1 MYSYF
6 SEDKQILSQNSRT
19 REEATMEKGMSVW
32 HLTMMGLGTVVG
44 GSFFLGLSI
53 ALHAAGPSVI
63 LSYLIGGAIIYVIL
77 FSLSEMTVA
86 DPAPGSFRTFASKAY
101 GSGLGF
107 VVGWVYWTGLILAMS
122 SEAIAASILI
132 KSWFPGI
139 SVGLLGAAIIIGVTL
154 LNLLGAERLSKLES
168 GLAVIK
174 LLAIVGFIILGLA
187 LIVGFFPGNPQVGL
201 GELTG
206 EPIFAG
212 GIGGIAGSM
221 LMVLF
226 TYAGFEIIGLAAS
239 ETKDPQKTVPRAIIF
254 TVIGLITLYVGAVA
268 VLLPLIP
275 TTALP
280 EEVSPFVAALTR
292 HGLGWAANSINF
304 VLVSAILSTMLAA
317 TFGLGRMI
325 WSLANEGHAPS
336 FIKGKGGVPYRG
348 ILCSGG
354 AMLAG
359 LGLGLMLPANVYTF
373 LVSSGGFALLFTY
386 VIIVASHI
394 KFRKQNGCPGNGKCQ
409 LPGYPYTS
417 WFALISLVAV
427 IFSMP
432 LIRGQGAGLA
442 AGLLLLISYSLCYF
456 LMKVRKQR
464 REQVEVVKGKSPFRL
479 GGLQPNHGVEAAEE
493 LVPNRDKK
501 KDKL

>member
-1 MYSYF
+1 
-6 SEDKQILSQNSRT
+6 
-19 REEATMEKGMSVW
+19 MSVL

-44 GSFFLGLSI
+44 GSFFFGLSL

-63 LSYLIGGAIIYVIL
+63 LSYLIGGAIVYVIL

-86 DPAPGSFRTFASKAY
+86 DPAPGSFRTFAGKAY
-101 GSGLGF
+101 GPGLGF

-122 SEAIAASILI
+122 SEATAASILI

-187 LIVGFFPGNPQVGL
+187 LIVGFFPGNPQVGF
-201 GELTG
+201 GELTR

-280 EEVSPFVAALTR
+280 GRSESFRRCFDSTR
-292 HGLGWAANSINF
+292 
-304 VLVSAILSTMLAA
+304 
-317 TFGLGRMI
+317 
-325 WSLANEGHAPS
+325 
-336 FIKGKGGVPYRG
+336 
-348 ILCSGG
+348 
-354 AMLAG
+354 
-359 LGLGLMLPANVYTF
+359 
-373 LVSSGGFALLFTY
+373 
-386 VIIVASHI
+386 
-394 KFRKQNGCPGNGKCQ
+394 
-409 LPGYPYTS
+409 
-417 WFALISLVAV
+417 
-427 IFSMP
+427 
-432 LIRGQGAGLA
+432 
-442 AGLLLLISYSLCYF
+442 
-456 LMKVRKQR
+456 
-464 REQVEVVKGKSPFRL
+464 FRL
-479 GGLQPNHGVEAAEE
+479 G
-493 LVPNRDKK
+493 R
-501 KDKL
+501 